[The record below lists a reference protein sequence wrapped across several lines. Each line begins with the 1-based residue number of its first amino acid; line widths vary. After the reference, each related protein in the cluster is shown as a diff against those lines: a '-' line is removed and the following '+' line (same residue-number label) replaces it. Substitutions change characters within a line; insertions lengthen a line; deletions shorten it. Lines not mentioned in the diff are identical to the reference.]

1 MKNGDKASHDHM
13 TLTVKRRESLSSL
26 LPKPPASTADDT
38 STAKQEL
45 EKCYKRIA
53 DLETRIHDLT
63 LQNSIVSCLY
73 YYICNYAFI

>member
-1 MKNGDKASHDHM
+1 MAM
-13 TLTVKRRESLSSL
+13 ALKRRESLSSL
-26 LPKPPASTADDT
+26 LPTPPGASARDDT

-63 LQNSIVSCLY
+63 LQNSVVS
-73 YYICNYAFI
+73 

>member
-1 MKNGDKASHDHM
+1 MFLQLCNAIQATKNEGKVSHM
-13 TLTVKRRESLSSL
+13 MSSMLSMSS
-26 LPKPPASTADDT
+26 AAAVGGT

-63 LQNSIVSCLY
+63 LQNSIVSWEYEL
-73 YYICNYAFI
+73 IALVLL

>member
-1 MKNGDKASHDHM
+1 MAAA
-13 TLTVKRRESLSSL
+13 LKRREPLPSL
-26 LPKPPASTADDT
+26 LSTPPGTTARDDT

-63 LQNSIVSCLY
+63 LQNSVVSYLLIVIIITRGWYLVFGGAV
-73 YYICNYAFI
+73 N